1 MVDGIGAAAD
11 AVEQDVSGATAL
23 QLWYR
28 CRVIVLSVWGM
39 MSWFWTVDVFAPGA
53 LV

>member
-11 AVEQDVSGATAL
+11 AVEQKVSGATAL
-23 QLWYR
+23 QLWY
-28 CRVIVLSVWGM
+28 CCGVIVLSVWGM
-39 MSWFWTVDVFAPGA
+39 TLSFWTVDVFAPGA

>member
-11 AVEQDVSGATAL
+11 AVEQRVSGATVL

-28 CRVIVLSVWGM
+28 SAVIVLSMWGV
-39 MSWFWTVDVFAPGA
+39 MSSFWTVDVFARGA